1 MRSTENPQSPQPE
14 SASTL
19 SITHI
24 LASALAAVTATFAA
38 SYFGVSGTI
47 IGAALASVVTVVGNT
62 LYSHSIRR
70 TRERVRSVVP
80 LTTLG
85 MVSKAP
91 DATMPDA
98 TMPDATM
105 PDATTPDATTP
116 DATTPDATPDAT
128 PAAKPPPRVAIPW
141 RRVALGAA
149 GLFVIVAAVVTG
161 VEIAAGRPLT
171 DVVHDQSG
179 SGTSLF
185 GGSQRSSTTPTTP
198 APSQP
203 STSSSSTAPTS
214 ITPSHPQSATTS
226 TSNAPA
232 SSPTPTTPAP
242 TATFPTPTTS
252 PPPDGSPSPT
262 PTG

>member
-62 LYSHSIRR
+62 LYSHSIQR

-105 PDATTPDATTP
+105 PDETMPDATMP
-116 DATTPDATPDAT
+116 DETMPDETT
-128 PAAKPPPRVAIPW
+128 AAKPPPRVAIPW

-185 GGSQRSSTTPTTP
+185 GGSQRSSTTPATP
-198 APSQP
+198 APPQP